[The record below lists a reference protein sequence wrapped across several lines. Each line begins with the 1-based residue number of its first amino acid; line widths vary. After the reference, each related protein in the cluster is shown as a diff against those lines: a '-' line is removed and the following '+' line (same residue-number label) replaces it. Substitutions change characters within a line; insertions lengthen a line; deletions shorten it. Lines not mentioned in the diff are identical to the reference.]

1 MSRKGNPL
9 GLIKGVRKNPY
20 LSPSAKAKAIRTLKA
35 QARKMGQLP
44 KVRQRTPNPNYLEQ
58 IQRTTVSTVSWYIAL
73 SAIGFAVSFISPLA
87 SGLFTISQLLMLV
100 KDIGDADDKH
110 RLLQNFVAGFLNG
123 LVGWV
128 LIDGLVWMGGVL
140 VCVVVIAVAL
150 DEFG

>member
-1 MSRKGNPL
+1 
-9 GLIKGVRKNPY
+9 
-20 LSPSAKAKAIRTLKA
+20 
-35 QARKMGQLP
+35 
-44 KVRQRTPNPNYLEQ
+44 
-58 IQRTTVSTVSWYIAL
+58 
-73 SAIGFAVSFISPLA
+73 
-87 SGLFTISQLLMLV
+87 MLV